1 MNVARRALVHSDQG
15 DAPTVIGIQSRTH
28 HKHHNTHWNYHL
40 MALLSLIVPLV
51 VFHFLFSHN
60 NTGSIM
66 QYEKN
71 SKWFPLESNLQLL
84 NQYIER
90 LGFDTA
96 QYQLIDI
103 FSTEEWALNMIPR
116 PVVAVILLYP
126 LTDVQNEHAM
136 TEETSRN
143 VKDLWFIKQH

>member
-1 MNVARRALVHSDQG
+1 
-15 DAPTVIGIQSRTH
+15 
-28 HKHHNTHWNYHL
+28 

-51 VFHFLFSHN
+51 VFHFLFSQN

-71 SKWFPLESNLQLL
+71 SKWFPLESNPQLL

-136 TEETSRN
+136 MEETSRN